1 MQYNQFIKS
10 ITRSNVTE
18 TIRSYGY
25 TLEKLED
32 GSIAMNS
39 LNTEFKNLEEARK
52 YIKSKITSEHLQ
64 QEVTDEIYESI
75 SENKIAEII
84 KEHYNVKVTDTLI
97 ESYIE
102 LASSN
107 LFSVDPV
114 VYEIRKLN
122 KLDSII
128 ENKIHHKL
136 SDNSLVAINEATQI
150 RLNNLLTDQNDIIDF
165 MRESKENFLNVL
177 EQLEE

>member
-10 ITRSNVTE
+10 ITRPNVAE
-18 TIRSYGY
+18 TIRSYGN

-32 GSIAMNS
+32 GTVAINS
-39 LNTEFKNLEEARK
+39 LKTEFKNLEEARK
-52 YIKSKITSEHLQ
+52 YIKSKITSENIA
-64 QEVTDEIYESI
+64 QEVTDEIYESL

-84 KEHYNVKVTDTLI
+84 KEYYDIKVTDTLI

-107 LFSVDPV
+107 LFNVDPV

-122 KLDSII
+122 KVDTII
-128 ENKIHHKL
+128 ENKIHYKL
-136 SDNSLVAINEATQI
+136 SDNSVVAINEATQI
-150 RLNNLLTDQNDIIDF
+150 RLNNLLSNQKEIVEY
-165 MRESKENFLNVL
+165 MRESKENFLHVL

>member
-1 MQYNQFIKS
+1 MQYTQFIKS
-10 ITRSNVTE
+10 INRPNVTE
-18 TIRSYGY
+18 TIRSYGN
-25 TLEKLED
+25 TLDKLED
-32 GSIAMNS
+32 GSVTINS
-39 LNTEFKNLEEARK
+39 VKTEFKNLEEARK

-84 KEHYNVKVTDTLI
+84 KEYYNVKVTDTLI

-107 LFSVDPV
+107 IFNVDPV
-114 VYEIRKLN
+114 VYDIRKLN
-122 KLDSII
+122 KVDSII
-128 ENKIHHKL
+128 ENKIHYKL
-136 SDNSLVAINEATQI
+136 SDNSIVTINEATQI

-165 MRESKENFLNVL
+165 MRESKDNFLHVL